1 MAMGRLIYALNV
13 SLDGYVETPDHGLE
27 WATVD
32 DELHTWFND
41 RFRELAASIYGRG
54 LYETMAAHWPYAA
67 DDPDATPVEL
77 EFARIWNATPRYVF
91 SSSLAHVNWNSRLIR
106 DGVDEG
112 FARVRAE
119 VDGDIEVG
127 GATLA
132 ASFIQRGLVDV
143 YQLIVHPVA
152 IGAGTPY
159 FPEGHPPQALRLTD
173 IHRFGSGVVLL
184 EYVPADTD
192 RPLQVG

>member
-1 MAMGRLIYALNV
+1 MGRLIYSLNV
-13 SLDGYVETPDHGLE
+13 SLDGYVETLDKGLD
-27 WATVD
+27 WTTVD
-32 DELHTWFND
+32 DELHAWFND

-54 LYETMAAHWPYAA
+54 LYETMAAHWPHAA
-67 DDPDATPVEL
+67 DDPNATPVEL

-91 SSSLAHVNWNSRLIR
+91 SSSLAEVSWNSRLVR
-106 DGVDEG
+106 DDVVEG

-119 VDGDIEVG
+119 VDGDIEIG

-132 ASFIQRGLVDV
+132 ASFMRHGLIDV

-152 IGAGTPY
+152 IGGGTPF
-159 FPEGHPPQALRLTD
+159 FPNGAPPRTLRLTD
-173 IHRFGSGVVLL
+173 THRFASGVVLL

-192 RPLQVG
+192 RFAQAR